1 MNRNLLLL
9 ISSQIFGFTAANVTV
24 FLSGI
29 IGSQLSPIKSLATFP
44 PSIYVVGIAISTIFA
59 AKVMSII
66 GRRLGFVLASIGSSL
81 ACLLAAYSI
90 FINSFI
96 IFSFSCFL
104 LGTGMAFIHQYRFA
118 AAETVEKDKAPKA
131 VSMLLLAGIVSAFI
145 GITLAN
151 KTKDLISDH
160 VYVGSYIA
168 LACLTIMPA
177 IFLSFYKNSKIIDK
191 NNSTYS
197 NVRTYKEFVSD
208 PKFLQAMVAATF
220 GYVVMAFLM
229 TATPISMHYVHKLSV
244 DKVGLVI
251 QFHVLG
257 MFLPSLFTGNL
268 IKRFGFSNI
277 MYMGVF
283 FYASTI
289 SLSLFEPTFINYF
302 ASLIFLGIGWN
313 FLYISGTSLLV
324 TTYNEQEKFKNL
336 LSKLMEHEIVQML
349 TESDTPDVDPAPN
362 KSTGINVLEELAV
375 KFSFNELFN
384 KIQIIKIIT
393 ITNNNI
399 ILFVSILY

>member
-1 MNRNLLLL
+1 LGYVYGWQVYVLMNRNLSLL
-9 ISSQIFGFTAANVTV
+9 ISSQVFGFTAANVTV

-29 IGSQLSPIKSLATFP
+29 IGSQLSTIKSLATFP

-90 FINSFI
+90 FVNSFI

-177 IFLSFYKNSKIIDK
+177 IFLSFYKNSKITNK

-283 FYASTI
+283 FYALTI

-324 TTYNEQEKFKNL
+324 TTYNEQEKFKAQGFNDLIVFSATAIGSLSAGILISL
-336 LSKLMEHEIVQML
+336 LSWKIVNFMCIPFL
-349 TESDTPDVDPAPN
+349 
-362 KSTGINVLEELAV
+362 I
-375 KFSFNELFN
+375 
-384 KIQIIKIIT
+384 
-393 ITNNNI
+393 I
-399 ILFVSILY
+399 ILFVILRADIKKAPAN

>member
-1 MNRNLLLL
+1 MNRNLSLL
-9 ISSQIFGFTAANVTV
+9 ISSQVFGFTAANVTV

-29 IGSQLSPIKSLATFP
+29 IGSQLSTIKSLATFP

-177 IFLSFYKNSKIIDK
+177 IFLSFYKNSKITNK

-283 FYASTI
+283 FYALTI

-324 TTYNEQEKFKNL
+324 ITYNEQEKFKAQGFNDLIVFSATAIGSLSAGILISL
-336 LSKLMEHEIVQML
+336 LSWKIVNFMCIPFL
-349 TESDTPDVDPAPN
+349 
-362 KSTGINVLEELAV
+362 I
-375 KFSFNELFN
+375 
-384 KIQIIKIIT
+384 
-393 ITNNNI
+393 I
-399 ILFVSILY
+399 ILFVILRADIKKAPAN

>member
-1 MNRNLLLL
+1 MNRNLSLL
-9 ISSQIFGFTAANVTV
+9 ISSQVFGFTAANVTV

-29 IGSQLSPIKSLATFP
+29 IGSQLSTIKSLATFP

-177 IFLSFYKNSKIIDK
+177 IFLSFYKNSKIINK
-191 NNSTYS
+191 NNSTNT

-277 MYMGVF
+277 MYTGVF
-283 FYASTI
+283 FYALTI
-289 SLSLFEPTFINYF
+289 SLSLFEPTFVNYF

-324 TTYNEQEKFKNL
+324 TTYNEQEKFKAQGFNDLIVFSATAIGSLSAGILISL
-336 LSKLMEHEIVQML
+336 LSWKIVNFMCIPFL
-349 TESDTPDVDPAPN
+349 
-362 KSTGINVLEELAV
+362 I
-375 KFSFNELFN
+375 
-384 KIQIIKIIT
+384 
-393 ITNNNI
+393 I
-399 ILFVSILY
+399 ILFVILRADIKKAPAN

>member
-1 MNRNLLLL
+1 MNRNLSLL
-9 ISSQIFGFTAANVTV
+9 ISSQVFGFTAANVTV

-29 IGSQLSPIKSLATFP
+29 IGSQLSTIKSLATFP

-177 IFLSFYKNSKIIDK
+177 IFLSFYKNSKITNK

-283 FYASTI
+283 FYALTI

-302 ASLIFLGIGWN
+302 VSLIFLGIGWN

-324 TTYNEQEKFKNL
+324 TTYNEQEKFKAQGFNDLIVFSATAIGSLSAGILISL
-336 LSKLMEHEIVQML
+336 LSWKIVNFMCVPFL
-349 TESDTPDVDPAPN
+349 
-362 KSTGINVLEELAV
+362 I
-375 KFSFNELFN
+375 
-384 KIQIIKIIT
+384 
-393 ITNNNI
+393 I
-399 ILFVSILY
+399 ILFVILRADIKKAPAN

>member
-1 MNRNLLLL
+1 MNKNLSLL
-9 ISSQIFGFTAANVTV
+9 ISSQVFGFTAANVTV

-29 IGSQLSPIKSLATFP
+29 IGSQLSTIKSLATFP

-177 IFLSFYKNSKIIDK
+177 IFLSFYKNSKITNK

-229 TATPISMHYVHKLSV
+229 TATPISMHYVHKLSL

-277 MYMGVF
+277 MYTGVF
-283 FYASTI
+283 FYALTI

-324 TTYNEQEKFKNL
+324 TTYNEQEKFKAQGFNDLIVFSATAIGSLSAGILISL
-336 LSKLMEHEIVQML
+336 LSWKIVNFMCIPFL
-349 TESDTPDVDPAPN
+349 
-362 KSTGINVLEELAV
+362 I
-375 KFSFNELFN
+375 
-384 KIQIIKIIT
+384 
-393 ITNNNI
+393 I
-399 ILFVSILY
+399 ILFVILRADIKKAPAN

>member
-1 MNRNLLLL
+1 MNKNLSLL
-9 ISSQIFGFTAANVTV
+9 ISSQVFGFTAANVTV

-29 IGSQLSPIKSLATFP
+29 IGSQLTTIKSLATFP

-104 LGTGMAFIHQYRFA
+104 LGTGMTFIHQYRFA

-160 VYVGSYIA
+160 IYVGSYIA
-168 LACLTIMPA
+168 LACLTFMPA
-177 IFLSFYKNSKIIDK
+177 IFLTFYKNSKITNK
-191 NNSTYS
+191 NNLTYS

-283 FYASTI
+283 FYALTI

-302 ASLIFLGIGWN
+302 ASLICLGIGWN

-324 TTYNEQEKFKNL
+324 TTYNEQEKFKAQGFNDLIVFSATAIGSLSAGILISL
-336 LSKLMEHEIVQML
+336 LSWKIVNFMCIPFL
-349 TESDTPDVDPAPN
+349 
-362 KSTGINVLEELAV
+362 I
-375 KFSFNELFN
+375 
-384 KIQIIKIIT
+384 
-393 ITNNNI
+393 I
-399 ILFVSILY
+399 ILFVILRADIKKAPAN

>member
-1 MNRNLLLL
+1 MNRNLFLL
-9 ISSQIFGFTAANVTV
+9 ISSQVFGFTAANVTV

-59 AKVMSII
+59 AKIMSII

-81 ACLLAAYSI
+81 ACLIAAYSI
-90 FINSFI
+90 FIDSFI
-96 IFSFSCFL
+96 IFSFSCFM

-118 AAETVEKDKAPKA
+118 AAETVEKEKAPKA
-131 VSMLLLAGIVSAFI
+131 VSMLLLAGIISAFI

-151 KTKDLISDH
+151 KTKDLIGDH

-177 IFLSFYKNSKIIDK
+177 IFLSFYKNSKITNK
-191 NNSTYS
+191 NISIN
-197 NVRTYKEFVSD
+197 NDVRTYREFVSD
-208 PKFLQAMVAATF
+208 PKFLQAMMAATF

-268 IKRFGFSNI
+268 IKRFGFSKI

-283 FYASTI
+283 FYVLTI
-289 SLSLFEPTFINYF
+289 SLSLFEPNFINYF

-324 TTYNEQEKFKNL
+324 TTYNENEKFKAQGFNDL
-336 LSKLMEHEIVQML
+336 IVFSATAIGSLS
-349 TESDTPDVDPAPN
+349 A
-362 KSTGINVLEELAV
+362 GILISVL
-375 KFSFNELFN
+375 SW
-384 KIQIIKIIT
+384 KII
-393 ITNNNI
+393 NFMCVPFL
-399 ILFVSILY
+399 ILILYSIIRADLKKSI

>member
-1 MNRNLLLL
+1 MNKNLSLL
-9 ISSQIFGFTAANVTV
+9 ISSQVFGFTAANVTV

-29 IGSQLSPIKSLATFP
+29 IGSQLTTIKSLATFP

-160 VYVGSYIA
+160 IYVGSYIA

-177 IFLSFYKNSKIIDK
+177 IFLTFYKNSKITNK
-191 NNSTYS
+191 NNLTYS

-283 FYASTI
+283 FYALTI

-302 ASLIFLGIGWN
+302 ASLICLGIGWN

-324 TTYNEQEKFKNL
+324 TTYNEQEKFKAQGFNDL
-336 LSKLMEHEIVQML
+336 IVFSATAIGSFISWNFNFIVELENSKFYVHSFFDNYFICNFKSRYKKSPSKLIYQGFL
-349 TESDTPDVDPAPN
+349 
-362 KSTGINVLEELAV
+362 K
-375 KFSFNELFN
+375 
-384 KIQIIKIIT
+384 
-393 ITNNNI
+393 
-399 ILFVSILY
+399 

>member
-1 MNRNLLLL
+1 MNKNLSLL
-9 ISSQIFGFTAANVTV
+9 ISSQVFGFTAANVTV

-29 IGSQLSPIKSLATFP
+29 IGSQLTTIKSLATFP

-160 VYVGSYIA
+160 IYVGSYIA

-177 IFLSFYKNSKIIDK
+177 IFLTFYKNSKITNK
-191 NNSTYS
+191 NNLTYS

-283 FYASTI
+283 FYALTI

-302 ASLIFLGIGWN
+302 ASLICLGIGWN

-324 TTYNEQEKFKNL
+324 TTYNEQEKFKAQGFNDLIVFSATAIGSLSAGILISL
-336 LSKLMEHEIVQML
+336 LSWKVVNFMCIPFLI
-349 TESDTPDVDPAPN
+349 
-362 KSTGINVLEELAV
+362 
-375 KFSFNELFN
+375 
-384 KIQIIKIIT
+384 
-393 ITNNNI
+393 I
-399 ILFVSILY
+399 ILFVILRADIKKAPAN

>member
-1 MNRNLLLL
+1 MNRNLSLL
-9 ISSQIFGFTAANVTV
+9 ISSQVFGFTAANVTV

-29 IGSQLSPIKSLATFP
+29 IGSQLSTIKSLATFP

-81 ACLLAAYSI
+81 ACLFAAYSI

-177 IFLSFYKNSKIIDK
+177 IFLSFYKNSKITNK
-191 NNSTYS
+191 NTST
-197 NVRTYKEFVSD
+197 NNKVRTYRELVLD

-277 MYMGVF
+277 MYTGVF
-283 FYASTI
+283 FYALTI

-324 TTYNEQEKFKNL
+324 TTYNEQEKFKAQGFNDLIVFSATAIGSLSAGILISL
-336 LSKLMEHEIVQML
+336 LSWKIVNFMCIPFL
-349 TESDTPDVDPAPN
+349 
-362 KSTGINVLEELAV
+362 I
-375 KFSFNELFN
+375 
-384 KIQIIKIIT
+384 
-393 ITNNNI
+393 I
-399 ILFVSILY
+399 ILFVILRADIKKAPAN

>member
-1 MNRNLLLL
+1 MNRNLSLL
-9 ISSQIFGFTAANVTV
+9 ISSQVFGFTAANVTV

-29 IGSQLSPIKSLATFP
+29 IGSQLSAIKSLATFP

-177 IFLSFYKNSKIIDK
+177 IFLSFYKNSKITNK

-283 FYASTI
+283 FYALTI

-324 TTYNEQEKFKNL
+324 TTYNEQEKFKAQGFNDLIVFSATAIGSLSAGILISL
-336 LSKLMEHEIVQML
+336 LSWKIVNFMCIPFL
-349 TESDTPDVDPAPN
+349 
-362 KSTGINVLEELAV
+362 I
-375 KFSFNELFN
+375 
-384 KIQIIKIIT
+384 
-393 ITNNNI
+393 I
-399 ILFVSILY
+399 ILFVILRADIKKAPAN

>member
-1 MNRNLLLL
+1 MNRNLSLL
-9 ISSQIFGFTAANVTV
+9 ISSQVFGFTAANVTV

-29 IGSQLSPIKSLATFP
+29 IGSQLSTIKSLATFP

-90 FINSFI
+90 FVNSFI

-177 IFLSFYKNSKIIDK
+177 IFLSFYKNSKITNK
-191 NNSTYS
+191 NTST
-197 NVRTYKEFVSD
+197 NNKVRTYRELVLD

-229 TATPISMHYVHKLSV
+229 TATPISMHYVHKLSI
-244 DKVGLVI
+244 DKVGQVI

-277 MYMGVF
+277 MYTGVF
-283 FYASTI
+283 FYALTI

-324 TTYNEQEKFKNL
+324 TTYNEQEKFKAQGFNDLIVFSATAIGSLSAGILISL
-336 LSKLMEHEIVQML
+336 LSWKIVNFMCIPFL
-349 TESDTPDVDPAPN
+349 
-362 KSTGINVLEELAV
+362 I
-375 KFSFNELFN
+375 
-384 KIQIIKIIT
+384 
-393 ITNNNI
+393 I
-399 ILFVSILY
+399 ILFVILRADTKKAPAN

>member
-1 MNRNLLLL
+1 MNRNLFLL
-9 ISSQIFGFTAANVTV
+9 ISSQVFGFTAANVTV

-29 IGSQLSPIKSLATFP
+29 IGSQLSTIKSLATFP

-59 AKVMSII
+59 AKVMAII
-66 GRRLGFVLASIGSSL
+66 GRRLGFVLASIGSSV
-81 ACLLAAYSI
+81 ACLIAAYAI
-90 FINSFI
+90 FIDSFI
-96 IFSFSCFL
+96 IFSFSCFI

-118 AAETVEKDKAPKA
+118 AAETVEKEKAPKA

-168 LACLTIMPA
+168 LACLTIIPG
-177 IFLSFYKNSKIIDK
+177 IFLSFYKNSKIINK
-191 NNSTYS
+191 NTST
-197 NVRTYKEFVSD
+197 NIDVRTYKEFIFD

-244 DKVGLVI
+244 EMVGLVI

-268 IKRFGFSNI
+268 IKRFGFSKI

-283 FYASTI
+283 FYAMTI

-302 ASLIFLGIGWN
+302 VSLIFLGIGWN

-324 TTYNEQEKFKNL
+324 TTYNEQEKFKAQGFNDLIVFSATAIGSLSAGILISL
-336 LSKLMEHEIVQML
+336 LSW
-349 TESDTPDVDPAPN
+349 
-362 KSTGINVLEELAV
+362 
-375 KFSFNELFN
+375 
-384 KIQIIKIIT
+384 KIINFMC
-393 ITNNNI
+393 IPFLLI
-399 ILFVSILY
+399 ILFAILRADIKKAPAN

>member
-1 MNRNLLLL
+1 MGYVYGWQVYVLMNRNLSLL
-9 ISSQIFGFTAANVTV
+9 ISSQVFGFTAANVTV

-29 IGSQLSPIKSLATFP
+29 IGSQLSTIKSLATFP

-177 IFLSFYKNSKIIDK
+177 IFLSFYKNSKITNK

-277 MYMGVF
+277 MYTGVF
-283 FYASTI
+283 FYALTI

-324 TTYNEQEKFKNL
+324 TTYNEQEKFKAQGFNDLIVFSATAIGSLSAGILISL
-336 LSKLMEHEIVQML
+336 LSWKIVNFMCIPFL
-349 TESDTPDVDPAPN
+349 
-362 KSTGINVLEELAV
+362 I
-375 KFSFNELFN
+375 
-384 KIQIIKIIT
+384 
-393 ITNNNI
+393 I
-399 ILFVSILY
+399 ILFVILRADIKKAPAN

>member
-1 MNRNLLLL
+1 MNRNLSLL
-9 ISSQIFGFTAANVTV
+9 ISSQVFGFTAANVTV

-29 IGSQLSPIKSLATFP
+29 IGSQLTTIKSLATFP

-177 IFLSFYKNSKIIDK
+177 IFLSFYKNSKITNK

-283 FYASTI
+283 FYALTI

-324 TTYNEQEKFKNL
+324 TTYNEQEKFKAQGFNDLIVFSATAIGSLSAGILISL
-336 LSKLMEHEIVQML
+336 LSWKIVNFMCIPFL
-349 TESDTPDVDPAPN
+349 
-362 KSTGINVLEELAV
+362 I
-375 KFSFNELFN
+375 
-384 KIQIIKIIT
+384 
-393 ITNNNI
+393 I
-399 ILFVSILY
+399 ILFVILRADIKKAPAN

>member
-1 MNRNLLLL
+1 MNKNLSLL
-9 ISSQIFGFTAANVTV
+9 ISSQVFGFTAANVTV

-29 IGSQLSPIKSLATFP
+29 IGSQLTTIKSLATFP

-160 VYVGSYIA
+160 IYVGSYIA

-177 IFLSFYKNSKIIDK
+177 IFLSFYKNSKITNK
-191 NNSTYS
+191 NTSTNT

-283 FYASTI
+283 FYALTI

-302 ASLIFLGIGWN
+302 ASLICLGIGWN

-324 TTYNEQEKFKNL
+324 TTYNEQEKFKAQGFNDLIVFSATAIGSLSAGILISL
-336 LSKLMEHEIVQML
+336 LSWKIVNFMCIPFL
-349 TESDTPDVDPAPN
+349 
-362 KSTGINVLEELAV
+362 I
-375 KFSFNELFN
+375 
-384 KIQIIKIIT
+384 
-393 ITNNNI
+393 I
-399 ILFVSILY
+399 ILFVILRADIKKAPAN